1 MGSCSEDPH
10 LYWVSWLLGFFILLG
25 VQSTGAKGSGTKDSE
40 AFVSLKEI
48 QGGFVLFHVIMKPG
62 VDPRAV
68 VKEIT
73 WSFGHLSDYRVMLHV
88 YNGTD
93 SPKWVSLHDK
103 YKQRIYMPNM
113 TTLMIENLT
122 LGDSGE
128 YQARVTLP
136 EGREYI
142 QTFRLIVYETIPLP
156 QVLTKYLSTT
166 HGWCNV
172 TLECNVSARATENLN
187 IIWESKGLLKD
198 LEQRETPRPDTNPW
212 TLAVSLPLSQPQSKL
227 SASITCVVSN
237 PKDQKNATLDLGE
250 VCVREDQQSDMEHR
264 GCRWSQWWLCLE
276 AAEDTM
282 TTNDPV
288 WPRSQRWGLPY
299 PTSSLILTEDLVQPV
314 AEHKDEG
321 ESDAISSPSLPGDQ
335 SWLHINTH
343 QPRSSVKCDYQATFP
358 PQLRQEKT
366 EDGNHV
372 FLSL

>member
-25 VQSTGAKGSGTKDSE
+25 VRSTGAKGSGTKDSE

-48 QGGFVLFHVIMKPG
+48 QGGSVLFHVIMKPG

-113 TTLMIENLT
+113 TTLMIENLN

-172 TLECNVSARATENLN
+172 TLECNVSARATENLK
-187 IIWESKGLLKD
+187 ITWESKGLPKD

-212 TLAVSLPLSQPQSKL
+212 TLAVSLPLSQPQSIL

-250 VCVREDQQSDMEHR
+250 VCVRVGEKENDKNISLGIILGAFVAVLVTLGAGLFLWKTRRKKKKMEPERGPGLQEDCRDNDGDLYYAMGIRGQHME
-264 GCRWSQWWLCLE
+264 E
-276 AAEDTM
+276 KE
-282 TTNDPV
+282 
-288 WPRSQRWGLPY
+288 
-299 PTSSLILTEDLVQPV
+299 
-314 AEHKDEG
+314 
-321 ESDAISSPSLPGDQ
+321 
-335 SWLHINTH
+335 
-343 QPRSSVKCDYQATFP
+343 TFP
-358 PQLRQEKT
+358 TVYSEVHKPGQAI
-366 EDGNHV
+366 NI
-372 FLSL
+372 